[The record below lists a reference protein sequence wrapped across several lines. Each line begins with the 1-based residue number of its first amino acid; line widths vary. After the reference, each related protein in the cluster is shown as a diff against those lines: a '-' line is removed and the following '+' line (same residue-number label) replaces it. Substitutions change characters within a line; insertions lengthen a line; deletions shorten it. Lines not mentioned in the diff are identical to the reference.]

1 MTHTK
6 IAELLEGYDM
16 DELTIATLC
25 SHTSLQIF
33 HGARL
38 EGFRTLGIGLEGRT
52 KFYDAFPKAK
62 PDELVEVS
70 SYSEVDRLAD
80 ELREQNVILV
90 PHGSFVEYVGAEQF
104 LHLEVPTFGN
114 RHVLQWESNRDM
126 ERSWLESAG
135 ITMPRVYHDIEEV
148 NTPVIVKFEGARGG
162 RGFFVANGAKELAE
176 RLNTKEKCTIQE
188 FVMGNRFYLHYFYS
202 PIGEGGYQLSKG
214 SLELMSIDRRIESN
228 VDEIYRLGTPR
239 EIEAL
244 GVPITF
250 VVTGNLPVV
259 IRESLLPKVFSIGE
273 AVVERSL
280 ELFGGV
286 VGAFS
291 LETVCTD
298 SLELV
303 VFEVSARIVAGT
315 NPFITTS
322 PYSDLSYE
330 QMSTGRRIAR
340 EIKLAREKD
349 RLLEVLS

>member
-1 MTHTK
+1 MAHTK

-16 DELTIATLC
+16 DNLTIATLC

-38 EGFRTLGIGLEGRT
+38 EGFRTLGIGLEGNT

-62 PDELVEVS
+62 PDKLLEVG
-70 SYSEVDRLAD
+70 SYSDVHGLAD
-80 ELREQNVILV
+80 ELREENAILV
-90 PHGSFVEYVGAEQF
+90 PHGSLVEYVGAEQF

-135 ITMPRVYHDIEEV
+135 IPMPRVYHDIEDV

-162 RGFFVANGAKELAE
+162 RGFFVANGARELAE
-176 RLNTKEKCTIQE
+176 RLNTDEKCTIQE

-214 SLELMSIDRRIESN
+214 SLEMLSIDRRIESN

-286 VGAFS
+286 IGPFS

-322 PYSDLSYE
+322 PYADLSYE

-340 EIKLAREKD
+340 EIKLAKEKG
-349 RLLEVLS
+349 RLLEVIS